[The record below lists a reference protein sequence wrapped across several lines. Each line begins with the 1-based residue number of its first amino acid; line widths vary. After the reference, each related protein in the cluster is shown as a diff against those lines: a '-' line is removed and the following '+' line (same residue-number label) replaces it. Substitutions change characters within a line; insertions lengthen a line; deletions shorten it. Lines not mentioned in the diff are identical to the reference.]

1 MKPEKSTWL
10 LAKWMSLVTLARAVW
25 WSGGATLQLT
35 RVKEQVRGQEM
46 ANVSTGDTET
56 DWLGRGGE
64 RSHKGLVLF
73 LSG

>member
-1 MKPEKSTWL
+1 MDVTSDPSKSC
-10 LAKWMSLVTLARAVW
+10 LVE
-25 WSGGATLQLT
+25 GGATLQLT

-46 ANVSTGDTET
+46 ANVSTGDMET

-64 RSHKGLVLF
+64 RSDRGLVLF